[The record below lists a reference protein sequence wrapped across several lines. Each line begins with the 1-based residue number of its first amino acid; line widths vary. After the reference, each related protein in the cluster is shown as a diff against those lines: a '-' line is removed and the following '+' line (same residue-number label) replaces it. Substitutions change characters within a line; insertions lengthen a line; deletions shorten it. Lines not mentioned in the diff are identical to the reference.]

1 MISAIGSILVFVL
14 LFVGFGLFGLVSRGK
29 DQRSACHSC
38 PKEENQSAREGCPH
52 PPDRVK
58 SKNHIRLER

>member
-1 MISAIGSILVFVL
+1 MMSAIGSILVFVL
-14 LFVGFGLFGLVSRGK
+14 LFVGFGLVSRGK

-38 PKEENQSAREGCPH
+38 PKEENQSAREGCPR
-52 PPDRVK
+52 PAKRVK